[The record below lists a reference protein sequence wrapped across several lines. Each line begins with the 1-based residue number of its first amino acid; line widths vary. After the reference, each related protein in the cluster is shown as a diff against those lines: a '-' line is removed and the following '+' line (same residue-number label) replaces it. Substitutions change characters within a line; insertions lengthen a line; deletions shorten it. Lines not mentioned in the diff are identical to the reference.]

1 MFRLLLLIHRYLGIA
16 FGVIVALWCL
26 SGFVMMYVQYPDL
39 SEREYL
45 AGLQTLDTGDCCIA
59 NADVLDQLAGV
70 DEISVEMLAGRPVLR
85 ARYGRDLSILVNLST
100 GWWFSTIDQETA
112 MQQADAFLTASGSDG
127 EAIFLA
133 LQERDQWTVAGY
145 FNAYRPLFQFAADD
159 AAGTHVYVSSV
170 NGQVIQTTSS
180 TERFW
185 NWFGAVV
192 HWIYPT
198 FLRQNTV
205 LWSQVVIWLSIA
217 SLFLVVVGIYLGIK
231 QFATGG
237 NGSRSPY
244 QGLNLWHHYS
254 GLIFGLVTV
263 TWLFSGLLSMNPWG
277 AFEGDSGFEERSRL
291 QGGAISSAEVT
302 TIVEALGRVSLPN
315 GTVQLGSS
323 MIDGQLA
330 LIAKDSMGRATRL
343 NGATLRPEPL
353 PGQIW
358 SRIAELVG
366 PDKTL
371 RDSGFIDSGDNYYYS
386 HHEEVAFPAYR
397 IVFEDAEQTR
407 YYFDAT
413 TAELMQKYD
422 SDRRWNRWLFL
433 GLHRGDFTSM
443 MRRRPIWDLILLPL
457 MIGVTIGA
465 STGVW
470 MGYRRLMTQDKAASR
485 P

>member
-45 AGLQTLDTGDCCIA
+45 AGLPTLDTGTCCIA
-59 NADVLDQLAGV
+59 NGEVLGQLAGV
-70 DEISVEMLAGRPVLR
+70 DEVSVEMLAGQPVLR
-85 ARYGRDLSILVNLST
+85 ARYGRDLGILVDLST
-100 GWWFSTIDQETA
+100 GWWFSTIDRETA
-112 MQQADAFLTASGSDG
+112 IQQADAFLTASGIDG
-127 EAIFLA
+127 RATSLT
-133 LQERDQWTVAGY
+133 LTERDQWTVAGY
-145 FNAYRPLFQFAADD
+145 FNAYRPLFRFAADD
-159 AAGTHVYVSSV
+159 EAATHVYVSSV

-180 TERFW
+180 GERFW
-185 NWFGAVV
+185 NWFGAVI

-198 FLRQNTV
+198 VLRQDTV
-205 LWSQVVIWLSIA
+205 LWSQVVIWLSIV

-231 QFATGG
+231 QFGTRTE
-237 NGSRSPY
+237 GSRSPY
-244 QGLNLWHHYS
+244 HGLNLWHHYT

-277 AFEGDSGFEERSRL
+277 ALEGDGGFEERSRL

-302 TIVEALGRVSLPN
+302 TFVEALSSASLPN
-315 GTVQLGSS
+315 GTVQLRSS

-330 LIAKDSMGRATRL
+330 LIAKDSTGRATRL
-343 NGATLRPEPL
+343 NGATLSPAPL
-353 PGQIW
+353 PAQIW

-366 PDKTL
+366 PGKIL
-371 RDSGFIDSGDNYYYS
+371 RESGFIDSADNYYFS
-386 HHEEVAFPAYR
+386 HHEAATFPAYR

-422 SDRRWNRWLFL
+422 SARRWNRWLFL

-465 STGVW
+465 ITGVW
-470 MGYRRLMTQDKAASR
+470 MGYRRLVR
-485 P
+485 